1 MPCGLF
7 HIKYKTDERIFKTI
21 WSRSWLIVFVLFLLI
36 LPLLAKDYILY
47 VTNTIFIFTVGAIG
61 LSILTGFT
69 GQISIGHGAFV
80 AVGAYA
86 SAILTNKLGL
96 PFWVALPI
104 AGFIAAFIG
113 MIFGIP
119 SLRIKGLYLAIATL
133 AAQVIIEY
141 TIVHWEGLTNG
152 VAGMYVPSPSLFG
165 FVFDNDKKFYY
176 LLLGFAL
183 AAVVSGRNL
192 FRTRVGRAFI
202 AIRDRDISAEL
213 IGVNIFRYKLLA
225 FSISSFYAGVA
236 GSLWGYYTNIISPE
250 HFTIVLSID
259 YLAMIIVGGLGSIIG
274 TVFGVIFMILIPE
287 LLTTVGILL
296 KSTFGDIT
304 TLISAIKGLV
314 FGVTI
319 ILFLIFEPDGL
330 SEIWRRTRDY
340 WKLWPFSFR

>member
-7 HIKYKTDERIFKTI
+7 HTIYKTDERIFKTL
-21 WSRSWLIVFVLFLLI
+21 WVRSWLIGFGLFLI
-36 LPLLAKDYILY
+36 VLPLFVSNYVLYIM
-47 VTNTIFIFTVGAIG
+47 NMISIFIVGAIG
-61 LSILTGFT
+61 LNILTGFT

-80 AVGAYA
+80 AVGAYT
-86 SAILTNKLGL
+86 SAILTTKLGFSFWIAL
-96 PFWVALPI
+96 PF
-104 AGFIAAFIG
+104 AGFLAALSG

-133 AAQVIIEY
+133 AAQFIIEY
-141 TIVHWEGLTNG
+141 TIVHWESLTNG
-152 VAGMYVPSPSLFG
+152 ITGISVPSPNFFG
-165 FVFDNDKKFYY
+165 FVFDSDKKFYY
-176 LLLGFAL
+176 LLAGFAVL
-183 AAVVSGRNL
+183 AVVSGRNL

-202 AIRDRDISAEL
+202 SVRDRDISAEL
-213 IGVNIFRYKLLA
+213 IGVDIFKYKLLA
-225 FSISSFYAGVA
+225 FGISSFYAGIA
-236 GSLWGYYTNIISPE
+236 GSLWGHYTNVITPE

-287 LLTTVGILL
+287 VLTTVGVLL
-296 KSTFGDIT
+296 KDTFGQIT

-314 FGVTI
+314 FGLTI

-340 WKLWPFSFR
+340 WKLWPFSYR

>member
-7 HIKYKTDERIFKTI
+7 HTVYKTDERIFKTI
-21 WSRSWLIVFVLFLLI
+21 WVKSWLVAFGFFLLL
-36 LPLLAKDYILY
+36 LPFFVSNYVLY
-47 VTNTIFIFTVGAIG
+47 VCNMISIFIVGGIG
-61 LSILTGFT
+61 LNILTGFT

-80 AVGAYA
+80 AVGAYT
-86 SAILTNKLGL
+86 SAILTTKLGF
-96 PFWVALPI
+96 PFWIALPI
-104 AGFIAAFIG
+104 AGFFAAFIG

-133 AAQVIIEY
+133 AAQFIIDY
-141 TIVHWEGLTNG
+141 AIVHWERLTNG
-152 VAGMYVPSPSLFG
+152 ITGISVPSPTLFG

-183 AAVVSGRNL
+183 VAVVSGRNL

-213 IGVNIFRYKLLA
+213 IGVDIFKYKLLA
-225 FSISSFYAGVA
+225 FGISSFYAGVA
-236 GSLWGYYTNIISPE
+236 GSLWGHYTNVITPE

-259 YLAMIIVGGLGSIIG
+259 YLAMIIVGGLGSILG
-274 TVFGVIFMILIPE
+274 TVFGVVFMIIVPE

-296 KSTFGDIT
+296 KSTFGEIT
-304 TLISAIKGLV
+304 ALISAIKGLV

-319 ILFLIFEPDGL
+319 ILFLVFEPDGL
-330 SEIWRRTRDY
+330 FEIWRRVRDY
-340 WKLWPFSFR
+340 WKLWPFSYR

>member
-7 HIKYKTDERIFKTI
+7 HIRYKTDERIFKTI
-21 WSRSWLIVFVLFLLI
+21 WSRSWLSVFALFLLL
-36 LPLLAKDYILY
+36 LPLLATDYILY
-47 VTNTIFIFTVGAIG
+47 VTNMIFIFTVGAIG
-61 LSILTGFT
+61 LNILTGFT

-86 SAILTNKLGL
+86 SAILTAKLGL

-104 AGFIAAFIG
+104 AGFFAAFIG

-133 AAQVIIEY
+133 AAQVIIDY
-141 TIVHWEGLTNG
+141 TIVHWERLTNG
-152 VAGMYVPSPSLFG
+152 ITGMYVPPPSLFG

-213 IGVNIFRYKLLA
+213 IGVNIFKYKLLA
-225 FSISSFYAGVA
+225 FGISSFYAGVA
-236 GSLWGYYTNIISPE
+236 GSLWGHYTNTITPE

-274 TVFGVIFMILIPE
+274 TVFGVIFMIIIPE

-296 KSTFGDIT
+296 KSTFGEIT

-319 ILFLIFEPDGL
+319 ILFLVFEPDGL

>member
-7 HIKYKTDERIFKTI
+7 HTVYKTDERIFKTI
-21 WSRSWLIVFVLFLLI
+21 WVKSWLVAFGFFLLL
-36 LPLLAKDYILY
+36 LPFLVSNYVLY
-47 VTNTIFIFTVGAIG
+47 VCNMISIFIVGGIG
-61 LSILTGFT
+61 LNILTGFT

-80 AVGAYA
+80 AVGAYT
-86 SAILTNKLGL
+86 SAILTTKLGF
-96 PFWVALPI
+96 PFWIALPI
-104 AGFIAAFIG
+104 AGFFAAFIG

-133 AAQVIIEY
+133 AAQFIIDY
-141 TIVHWEGLTNG
+141 AIVHWEHLTNG
-152 VAGMYVPSPSLFG
+152 ITGISVPSPTLFG

-183 AAVVSGRNL
+183 VAVVSGRNL

-213 IGVNIFRYKLLA
+213 IGVDIFKYKLLA
-225 FSISSFYAGVA
+225 FGISSFYAGVA
-236 GSLWGYYTNIISPE
+236 GSLWGHYTNVITPE

-259 YLAMIIVGGLGSIIG
+259 YLAMIIVGGLGSILG
-274 TVFGVIFMILIPE
+274 TVFGVVFMIIVPE

-296 KSTFGDIT
+296 KSTFGEIT
-304 TLISAIKGLV
+304 ALISAIKGLV

-319 ILFLIFEPDGL
+319 ILFLVFEPDGL
-330 SEIWRRTRDY
+330 FEIWRRVRDY
-340 WKLWPFSFR
+340 WKLWPFSYR